1 MGVATGAV
9 LLSVHDLVGGRPW
22 PFKLGVSPT
31 STGISAS
38 RPAGL
43 GGDAGGIL
51 AGTDFLADLGAA
63 FLRVLGALAAEA
75 GIAASKVAL
84 HEQFARAAG
93 HAFRKPTYGIERL
106 K

>member
-1 MGVATGAV
+1 MCQIIASSVSWIDVRNDGCFAAVCMIWLVACRGMQTT
-9 LLSVHDLVGGRPW
+9 
-22 PFKLGVSPT
+22 GVSPT

-51 AGTDFLADLGAA
+51 AGTDFLVDLGAA

-75 GIAASKVAL
+75 GMSASKMAL
-84 HEQFARAAG
+84 D
-93 HAFRKPTYGIERL
+93 
-106 K
+106 